1 MTPRSIAV
9 VPFGARSSDL
19 RAGAWGR
26 QIARRLVDRF
36 VGHPDLELKPVFLVA
51 MPQDGWTAGE
61 AGYLVFGSTPDVA
74 LAAQYG
80 ASLGATHT
88 LVGILRVAG
97 VDRAIE
103 TTLVDVQAKSA
114 LATMT
119 HAIREGRLHQ
129 AEPALAAWLAGALGA
144 QAPGGPEPAA
154 NEAAYA
160 AILEG
165 MDEEVNATLLA
176 TSDPRSAAEAQGR
189 AAGRYLDAVRAD
201 PGSAVAQE
209 RLLVIAAESLERGD
223 EATFVEPLEDLSA
236 LVPGSWRA
244 HYLLGELRR
253 VTGNANGAVVALEH
267 ADSLHPLRDADS
279 IRLAELY
286 VDAGAEAIAQARL
299 RRIKPDSLDYA
310 RAQDVLGVLAAQ
322 RGDLAGAHAAFERA
336 VSAGTRDGAI
346 FARLAQVQAA
356 QGDSAGATATFERAA
371 GQVDPS
377 WELSAA
383 HAAWLHERGQLGDA
397 AGRYREAIALGSP
410 VEVRLGLARAL
421 VASGERDLAAAELEL
436 LLDEARTGEIAAN
449 ARRLRFGL
457 RRRDLEETLE
467 RAGRS
472 AMSGT
477 EGALASARADLAAV
491 AAAEPDLWEAH
502 FALGLIARRTGE
514 PLAAEAHFKRV
525 LELWPD
531 QPDTLH
537 ELGVSLLMAERTNE
551 ALRLL
556 DQASQLRPEDAGY
569 LADAGFAQLRAGN
582 LTAAR
587 ERLVQASELDAAD
600 PITQAYLQ
608 ELARVE
614 SAVGRP
620 N

>member
-1 MTPRSIAV
+1 MTTRSIAV

-36 VGHPDLELKPVFLVA
+36 AGHPELELKPVFLVA
-51 MPQDGWTAGE
+51 MAEATGE
-61 AGYLVFGSTPDVA
+61 AGYLVFGSTPDIG

-80 ASLGATHT
+80 AALGATHA
-88 LVGILRVAG
+88 LVGVLRAQG

-103 TTLVDVQAKSA
+103 TTLVDVQARSA

-119 HAIREGRLHQ
+119 HAISEGQLHQ

-160 AILEG
+160 AILEA
-165 MDEEVNATLLA
+165 MDDEVNATLLA
-176 TSDPRSAAEAQGR
+176 TSDPGGAAEARVR

-201 PGSAVAQE
+201 PGSAIAEE

-236 LVPGSWRA
+236 IVPLSWRA

-253 VTGNANGAVVALEH
+253 VTGNASGAVVALEH
-267 ADSLHPLRDADS
+267 ADSLHLLRDADS

-286 VDAGAEAIAQARL
+286 VDAGAEATARSRL
-299 RRIKPDSLDYA
+299 RRIKPDSVDYA
-310 RAQDVLGVLAAQ
+310 HAQDVLGVLAAQ
-322 RGDLAGAHAAFERA
+322 HGDLAGAHAAFERA
-336 VSAGTRDGAI
+336 ASSGTRDGAI
-346 FARLAQVQAA
+346 FARLAQVQVAE
-356 QGDSAGATATFERAA
+356 GDAAGAAATFEHAA
-371 GQVDPS
+371 GHADPS
-377 WELSAA
+377 WELCAA
-383 HAAWLHERGQLGDA
+383 HAAWLHGSGDLVHA
-397 AGRYREAIALGSP
+397 AERYREAIALGSP
-410 VEVRLGLARAL
+410 VDVRLGLARAL
-421 VASGERDLAAAELEL
+421 VASGERDLAATELEL
-436 LLDEARTGEIAAN
+436 LLHEERTGEIAAH
-449 ARRLRFGL
+449 ARRLRLGI

-472 AMSGT
+472 AVSGT
-477 EGALASARADLAAV
+477 ETGMVSARTDLVAV
-491 AAAEPDLWEAH
+491 VAAEPDIWEAH
-502 FALGLIARRTGE
+502 FALGLIARRSGDAA
-514 PLAAEAHFKRV
+514 AAETHFRRV
-525 LELWPD
+525 LDLWPD
-531 QPDTLH
+531 QPDALH
-537 ELGVSLLMAERTNE
+537 ELGVSLLMAERTTE

-556 DQASQLRPEDAGY
+556 DQASRLRPQDAGY

-582 LTAAR
+582 LKGAR
-587 ERLVQASELDAAD
+587 ERLGLASELDAAD
-600 PITQAYLQ
+600 PITQAYLE